1 MQPDLDLREKRK
13 RKWSERQNEE
23 TSLQFKKQSLERELE
38 DEKRTKELT
47 TERLKKDLQEKEKQ
61 LRMTEKSFRELLH
74 LVKDEK
80 ESVAQFDYLKPQLGL
95 CIQSILL
102 CILMYLFYRF
112 IRWRCSCSRKELIS
126 SVGGKFLQM
135 EEIWIPGSMPSRSSL
150 QGHQNGHYCISWW

>member
-80 ESVAQFDYLKPQLGL
+80 ESVAQFHYLKPQLGL
-95 CIQSILL
+95 
-102 CILMYLFYRF
+102 F
-112 IRWRCSCSRKELIS
+112 I
-126 SVGGKFLQM
+126 
-135 EEIWIPGSMPSRSSL
+135 
-150 QGHQNGHYCISWW
+150 